1 MRLRPIAPVLA
12 LLVLLALGLAG
23 VVRAAGPPFP
33 TPTTNQAVYDTA
45 GALQAAT
52 VSRAEQIA
60 DAIEQA
66 SGAELVVYTQ
76 VKPFISEDE
85 NLADARAL
93 MDQWGVGRAGFD
105 DGLVLMI
112 GLDDDLVH
120 GKVSF
125 FAGSGYRASYLD
137 EDALKRIIDDDF
149 VPSARDGDLDGAVLR
164 SLEAVQAAT
173 TPAQAE
179 RLNRARQLNA
189 ILGLVVAPLAFL
201 LLAGLAYLTWR
212 REGDDP
218 DVIDSPSIL
227 MAGPP
232 AGMTPALATVV
243 REGRATQHSINVT
256 LLDIASTGRISFEN
270 LDQVAGAKSDDDPD
284 PLTDPAVVIH
294 PASAAT
300 RDLTPISA
308 TVDSE
313 LRQLA
318 GGSDRLSRERLW
330 RMNDALSP
338 TRELLERSS
347 VELGWLT
354 REPTPVINR
363 WTAIAGVELAGGIGA
378 GVLAFVLPAS
388 GLLLLGIGIAL
399 GAMVTFGFA
408 RAMSQRTPNGG
419 LVDAM
424 LKAYRRTLEKT
435 MEQARSMNEVVANDE
450 VAVLAD
456 TPDKAVV
463 WGIALGLRAQVAAV
477 LARSLDDLQARGGTS
492 VAPAYYPAW
501 FGSTAGSGFGT
512 ADAGMIRG
520 GGGLFSG
527 SAFPDVGGMFNALGS
542 LGNTPPSSASS
553 SGGGGFGGGGS
564 SGGGGA
570 SGSF

>member
-1 MRLRPIAPVLA
+1 MRLRPLA
-12 LLVLLALGLAG
+12 AVVLLALLGLAASS
-23 VVRAAGPPFP
+23 VARAAGPPFP
-33 TPTTNQAVYDTA
+33 DPTPNQAVYDTA
-45 GALQAAT
+45 AALQAAT
-52 VSRAEQIA
+52 VSSAEQLA
-60 DAIEQA
+60 DDIERT

-93 MDQWGVGRAGFD
+93 MDQWGVGRSGFD

-125 FAGSGYRASYLD
+125 FAGSGYRSSYLD

-149 VPSARDGDLDGAVLR
+149 VPAARTGDLDAAVLA
-164 SLEAVQAAT
+164 SLDAVQEAT

-189 ILGLVVAPLAFL
+189 ILGLVVAPLAL
-201 LLAGLAYLTWR
+201 LLVAGVAYTTWR
-212 REGDDP
+212 REGHDP

-243 REGRATQHSINVT
+243 RDGRATQHSINVT
-256 LLDIASTGRISFEN
+256 LLDIASTGRISFDN

-284 PLTDPAVVIH
+284 PLTDPAVVLH
-294 PASAAT
+294 PESSGT

-308 TVDSE
+308 TVDRE

-318 GGSDRLSRERLW
+318 GGADRLSRERLW

-338 TRELLERSS
+338 TRELLERQA
-347 VELGWLT
+347 VALGWLT
-354 REPTPVINR
+354 REPTPIINR
-363 WTAIAGVELAGGIGA
+363 WTAIAGVELAAGIGA
-378 GVLAFVLPAS
+378 GALAIALPAS
-388 GLLLLGIGIAL
+388 GLLLVGIGIAL
-399 GAMVTFGFA
+399 GSMITFGFA

-450 VAVLAD
+450 VAALAD

-463 WGIALGLRAQVAAV
+463 WGIALGLYAQVSAV
-477 LARSLDDLQARGGTS
+477 LARSLEDLQSSGAAS
-492 VAPAYYPAW
+492 AAPAYYPAW
-501 FGSTAGSGFGT
+501 FGSSPGPGLGSAETG
-512 ADAGMIRG
+512 ILRG

-527 SAFPDVGGMFNALGS
+527 SPLPDVGGMFNALGS
-542 LGNTPPSSASS
+542 LGSSPPSSASS
-553 SGGGGFGGGGS
+553 SGGGFGGGGS